1 MTDYSKRFGPIPVEG
16 PWFKNRAGLG
26 TSGFPW
32 ICSDYKSPKEPQCKI
47 DNLLVAIRA
56 HINIIIHESYGDNE
70 INDIFSAIE
79 KLEKA
84 YS

>member
-32 ICSDYKSPKEPQCKI
+32 ICSDYKSPKEPQYKI
-47 DNLLVAIRA
+47 YNLLVAIRA
-56 HINIIIHESYGDNE
+56 HINIIIHESYDDNE
-70 INDIFSAIE
+70 FNDIVAAI
-79 KLEKA
+79 
-84 YS
+84 